1 MNILLINHYAGNP
14 ELGMEFRPYY
24 MAQEWQKLGHQVF
37 IIGASFSHLR
47 KKQPNRGFEVVNG
60 IKYYW
65 IPVNRYEGNG
75 IGRIRSMFIFV
86 SELYFYY
93 KCYLHDF
100 KPDIVIA
107 SSTYPLDIYPAY
119 NIAKKYNAR
128 LVFEIHDLWPL
139 SPMEIGGYS
148 KYHPFIMMMQ
158 AAENFAYQHCDKC
171 ISILPCVQEHV
182 AMHGLKLEKLGI
194 VPNGFFEGEWK
205 QKIELDEPYKFF
217 FYQIK
222 SEKKKILGYI
232 GGHAMS
238 NALDLLIDAMS
249 LIKDQSIVA
258 VLVGK
263 GSEKERLK
271 KLVVEKKLANVF
283 FVDPIAK
290 NMIPA
295 LLSEMDVLYLGG
307 RNNSLYRFGTSQ
319 TKLFDY
325 FQAGK
330 PIIQTI
336 SPPNNYVEDSK
347 SGITI
352 ENNSPQS
359 IALGIETIMSYSQN
373 ERKEMGLRGK
383 QYCNENFN
391 YRKLAQNF
399 IKYIE

>member
-24 MAQEWQKLGHQVF
+24 MAQEWQKLGHQVL

-47 KKQPNRGFEVVNG
+47 KKQPSRGKEIVNG

-65 IPVNRYEGNG
+65 IPINHYEGNG
-75 IGRIRSMFIFV
+75 VGRICSMFTFV
-86 SELYFYY
+86 SKLYFYY
-93 KCYLHDF
+93 KCYLQGF

-119 NIAKKYNAR
+119 HIAKKYNAK

-148 KYHPFIMMMQ
+148 KYHPFIMIMQ
-158 AAENFAYQHCDKC
+158 SAENFAYKYCDKC

-182 AMHGLKLEKLGI
+182 AAHGLNLEKLCI
-194 VPNGFFEGEWK
+194 VPNGFFEGEWD
-205 QKIELDEPYKFF
+205 QKIELEECYKLFF
-217 FYQIK
+217 NQLK

-238 NALDLLIDAMS
+238 NALDLLIDAMA

-271 KLVVEKKLANVF
+271 KIVIEKKIINVF
-283 FVDPIAK
+283 FIDPIAK

-295 LLSEMDVLYLGG
+295 LLNEMDVLYLGG
-307 RNNSLYRFGTSQ
+307 RNSPLYRFGTSQ

-325 FQAGK
+325 FQAAK

-347 SGITI
+347 SGITV

-359 IALGIETIMSYSQN
+359 IALGIEKLMSYSRK
-373 ERKEMGLRGK
+373 ERMEMGLRGK
-383 QYCNENFN
+383 RYCNTNFN
-391 YRKLAQNF
+391 YRTLAENF
-399 IKYIE
+399 IKYIK